1 MSCSIVLPRRPSFIS
16 IHLVHTYYPT
26 LHTISVFVVSLQCSI
41 HIIMIMSGIRSNV
54 SIVICDPISPGRL
67 CCAIHAFE
75 YTILLKP
82 HFCRVSASNFR
93 SFLFS
98 HFIFIFIYVVY
109 DFPFV
114 FMIFPSQMYYMWV
127 ILVWTNVIDSIS
139 SHSTYSGIVWYALR
153 MANNNLYNVLYHAF
167 GNGRRKIHIHPPLQW

>member
-114 FMIFPSQMYYMWV
+114 FMIFPSQMYVSDFSLNQCDRFNFIAFHIFRY
-127 ILVWTNVIDSIS
+127 
-139 SHSTYSGIVWYALR
+139 R
-153 MANNNLYNVLYHAF
+153 MVCVAY
-167 GNGRRKIHIHPPLQW
+167 GK